1 VTSFS
6 SKIKE
11 KMDQHAYCLGINACN
26 AGYPMG
32 VSPYEGGSKL
42 DKDWVDG
49 YLDALFIIG
58 EYNGN

>member
-1 VTSFS
+1 
-6 SKIKE
+6 
-11 KMDQHAYCLGINACN
+11 MDQHAYCLGINACN